1 MTKQKLIPITY
12 FNNHKLFF
20 CIKKYNIK
28 DFRIIYNLIEE
39 LDDLEVW
46 QKNLILTRFLHIYKY
61 IKNYYIY
68 ICRCYSLSKLF
79 IIVVGIIN
87 PALLSINH
95 DQNNDHYVLIYWSV
109 WILQLVVS
117 ILTALI
123 SFFKW
128 DKKYFLYTS
137 YKTKIEQEIW
147 LYLELT
153 GKYAVI
159 DFTNKEEF
167 MENRTSH
174 STKLKC
180 FLTKIEALYKKLKD
194 SDLEIEDIDEDNK
207 DDGSST
213 NNGGSQ
219 LIKRDIEKDDIDKNN
234 SSSNTDYQ
242 NYILSQLKILLN
254 DIKAYILEYTTL
266 SNEYNSI
273 NNLLTTQKKNSINLK
288 KQVNNEK
295 ELEENNKKIQE
306 LSNELSKIKQN
317 IDNVDLMIKNKINSE
332 YNKIKANYYSE
343 EALLCEVEQF
353 FNENNISIEPY
364 MGLFKN

>member
-1 MTKQKLIPITY
+1 ME
-12 FNNHKLFF
+12 
-20 CIKKYNIK
+20 KYIIK

-39 LDDLEVW
+39 LDDLSIWE
-46 QKNLILTRFLHIYKY
+46 KNLILTRFLHIYKY

-128 DKKYFLYTS
+128 DKKYFLYTN

-167 MENRTSH
+167 MENKTSH

-180 FLTKIEALYKKLKD
+180 FLTKIETLYKKLKD
-194 SDLEIEDIDEDNK
+194 SDLEIEDIDEDNN
-207 DDGSST
+207 DNDIST
-213 NNGGSQ
+213 TDNTQSAKPNIDNDSNNN
-219 LIKRDIEKDDIDKNN
+219 E
-234 SSSNTDYQ
+234 DYQ
-242 NYILSQLKILLN
+242 QFMISQLKIILN
-254 DIKAYILEYTTL
+254 DIKEYIIEINTL
-266 SNEYNSI
+266 DNSKNTI
-273 NNLLTTQKKNSINLK
+273 NNELLTLTKTQI
-288 KQVNNEK
+288 
-295 ELEENNKKIQE
+295 NNKKEDIDDESLNNQITDNNNKINE
-306 LSNELSKIKQN
+306 INEKISNFE
-317 IDNVDLMIKNKINSE
+317 LMIKNKINID
-332 YNKIKANYYSE
+332 YLKIKNNFSDMDIII
-343 EALLCEVEQF
+343 CE
-353 FNENNISIEPY
+353 IESF
-364 MGLFKN
+364 FKNNNLDIEKYIDLFR